1 MPHIHGTAR
10 DEVLLFPPSLDEYI
24 TDENSVRFIDAFVDQ
39 LDLQDLGFARAV
51 ASPLGRPAYHPGD
64 LLKLYIYGY
73 LNRLRSSRLLEREAR
88 RNVEL
93 IWLIKKLTP
102 DFKTIADFRKDNLV
116 PIQKVCREFT
126 LLCKALD
133 LFGGELVAVDGSKF
147 KAVNNR
153 KRNFTPEKLTKALE
167 HIDAKIA
174 EYLQALDTADAETPS
189 RPDLTA
195 AELQERITQFRE
207 RKQQYQ
213 EIQQVLVASGEGQIS
228 LTDPDSRA
236 MPVAQ
241 GLDVC
246 YNVEVVVD
254 SKHKLIV
261 THEVTTAVTDK
272 DQLAPMA
279 TAAKA
284 VLGVEELDAVADKG
298 FYNGEQVKRCNEANI
313 QTYIPQP
320 HTSRNQ
326 HKGLFTK
333 DDFRYDKEHDRY
345 WCPQGEQLTF
355 RFETEEKG
363 RATRYYATS
372 ACGGCPIKARCTEN
386 KGGRRITRWAE
397 EHVLEAMAER
407 VQANP
412 AIMKQ
417 RKELIEH
424 IFGTMKRSMDQGY
437 FLLRTRKKVATEMS
451 LTVVAYNL
459 KRVIAI
465 MGVKGLIAGL
475 IEYTAGLWGIVCWLI
490 QVPLWCKWIRRA
502 AWWGPGASLPAD
514 FSHSLTRCWGHR
526 RRVLH
531 HNHLNKM
538 RTELCTKAKHRP
550 ACALRASPRFR
561 LIVRQMLQNDLDDCV
576 R

>member
-1 MPHIHGTAR
+1 MPYIHGASR
-10 DEVLLFPPSLDEYI
+10 EEVLLFPPSLDEYI
-24 TDENSVRFIDAFVDQ
+24 TDDNPVRFIDAFVDQ
-39 LDLQDLGFARAV
+39 LDLHDLGFTRAV
-51 ASPLGRPAYHPGD
+51 ASSFGRPAYHPSD

-73 LNRLRSSRLLEREAR
+73 LNRLRSSRLLERETR
-88 RNVEL
+88 RNVEVM
-93 IWLIKKLTP
+93 WLLKKLTP
-102 DFKTIADFRKDNLV
+102 DFKTIADFRKDNLL

-153 KRNFTPEKLTKALE
+153 KRNFTAEKLAKALQ
-167 HIDAKIA
+167 HIDEKIA
-174 EYLQALDTADAETPS
+174 EYLQALDTADSEAPT
-189 RPDLTA
+189 RPELTA
-195 AELQERITQFRE
+195 AVLQERIAQFQE
-207 RKQQYQ
+207 RKQHY
-213 EIQQVLVASGEGQIS
+213 EEVQQALIASGESQIS
-228 LTDPDSRA
+228 LTDPDSRS

-241 GLDVC
+241 GVDVC
-246 YNVEVVVD
+246 YNIEMVVD

-279 TAAKA
+279 KAAKQ
-284 VLGVEELDAVADKG
+284 VLGVEELNAVADKG
-298 FYNGEQVKRCNEANI
+298 FYNGEQVKECGGAQI
-313 QTYIPQP
+313 QAYIPQP

-333 DDFRYDKEHDRY
+333 DDFRYDKERDSY
-345 WCPQGEQLTF
+345 WCPQGEELTF

-363 RATRYYATS
+363 RATRYYATN

-407 VQANP
+407 VLANP
-412 AIMKQ
+412 AIMKV

-424 IFGTMKRSMDQGY
+424 VFGTMKRSMDQGY
-437 FLLRTRKKVATEMS
+437 FLLRTRKKVAAEMS
-451 LTVVAYNL
+451 LTVLAYNL
-459 KRVIAI
+459 KRVITI

-475 IEYTAGLWGIVCWLI
+475 IEDTAGLWDMACWLI

-502 AWWGPGASLPAD
+502 AWWGQAPAY
-514 FSHSLTRCWGHR
+514 
-526 RRVLH
+526 
-531 HNHLNKM
+531 
-538 RTELCTKAKHRP
+538 RP
-550 ACALRASPRFR
+550 TFHT
-561 LIVRQMLQNDLDDCV
+561 V
-576 R
+576 